1 MSRADPFADTRDGD
15 ETRVALMEA
24 TYEALSKHGYADLTI
39 ERIGEAFGK
48 SPSLIYHHYDSK
60 DALLVD
66 FLEFMLDRFESDV
79 ALDDG
84 DRADAQLQALLDH
97 ALADP
102 IDDDRYAMTSA
113 ITELRAQ
120 APHDETYREH
130 FTRSDRFF
138 HDRITGIIERGIDQ
152 GVFREVDPD
161 RTAEM
166 LLVAIN
172 GAMTERVTTT
182 KEATTRSVREELD
195 AYIRVRLLVGDS
207 PRR

>member
-138 HDRITGIIERGIDQ
+138 HDRIARIVERGIDQ

>member
-1 MSRADPFADTRDGD
+1 MSRADPFADTQSGD

-39 ERIGEAFGK
+39 ERIGEAFEK

-66 FLEFMLDRFESDV
+66 FLEFMLDRFEADV
-79 ALDDG
+79 ALDDHE
-84 DRADAQLQALLDH
+84 DAHAQLQALLDH
-97 ALADP
+97 ALADS
-102 IDDDRYAMTSA
+102 IDADRYAMTSA

-152 GVFREVDPD
+152 GVFRNVDPD
-161 RTAEM
+161 RMAEM

-195 AYIRVRLLVGDS
+195 AYIRVRLLVGDN

>member
-138 HDRITGIIERGIDQ
+138 HNRITGIIERGIDQ
-152 GVFREVDPD
+152 GVFHEVDPD

>member
-79 ALDDG
+79 ALNDG

>member
-1 MSRADPFADTRDGD
+1 MSRADPFADTQSGD

-152 GVFREVDPD
+152 GVFRNVDPD

-195 AYIRVRLLVGDS
+195 AYIRVRLLVGDN

>member
-1 MSRADPFADTRDGD
+1 MSRADPFADTQSGD

-195 AYIRVRLLVGDS
+195 AYIRVRLLVGDN

>member
-97 ALADP
+97 ALADQ

-152 GVFREVDPD
+152 GVFHEVDPD

>member
-138 HDRITGIIERGIDQ
+138 HNRITGIIERGIDQ
-152 GVFREVDPD
+152 GVFHEVDPD

-182 KEATTRSVREELD
+182 KEATTRSVRKELD